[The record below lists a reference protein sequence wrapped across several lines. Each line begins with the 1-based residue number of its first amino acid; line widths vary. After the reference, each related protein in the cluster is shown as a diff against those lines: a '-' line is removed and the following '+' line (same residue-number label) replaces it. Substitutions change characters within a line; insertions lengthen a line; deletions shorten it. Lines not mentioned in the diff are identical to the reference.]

1 VRKVGAYVEIVQK
14 WIDLR
19 DLLTAGSDSSASPDI
34 ARARLFLKDADYA
47 KGRALAAYLARR
59 LPGLTAGLPV
69 AAHVSGDAP
78 VALAV
83 VGGIVGNQL
92 RSIGWTA
99 LLVALLLV
107 GALRRLRLAAAIL
120 LPVLAATLLL
130 FGALGALGVP
140 LGIATSMFAALNLG
154 AGVDFAVQYAYAYRR
169 ARRAGAEHAAAI
181 RETFATAGR
190 GLRWNAVVLAA
201 GIAVLG
207 LSGLKPNAS
216 LGLLLAGAMLVSYA
230 ATVVLLP
237 ELLRRAASPSAAA

>member
-1 VRKVGAYVEIVQK
+1 VGAYVEIVQK

-19 DLLTAGSDSSASPDI
+19 DLLTADASE

-47 KGRALAAYLARR
+47 RGRALSDYLARR
-59 LPGLTAGLPV
+59 LPGLAAGSGSPIAV
-69 AAHVSGDAP
+69 HASGDVP

-99 LLVALLLV
+99 LLVALLLLA
-107 GALRRLRLAAAIL
+107 ALRRLRLAAAIL
-120 LPVLAATLLL
+120 LPVAVATLLL
-130 FGALGALGVP
+130 FAALGWLGVP
-140 LGIATSMFAALNLG
+140 LGIATSMFAALNIG

-169 ARRAGAEHAAAI
+169 ARAEARGSHPGHQGAVLRA
-181 RETFATAGR
+181 FATTGR
-190 GLRWNAVVLAA
+190 GLRWNALVLAL

-216 LGLLLAGAMLVSYA
+216 LGLLLAAAMLVSYA
-230 ATVVLLP
+230 ATVVVLPALLGW
-237 ELLRRAASPSAAA
+237 ASPEPR